1 MFMEET
7 SKVGT
12 INKDTVVNVEKALAQ
27 LNKHILHTTHQ
38 VKRLCFQ
45 DMRWSVWVER
55 VK

>member
-27 LNKHILHTTHQ
+27 LNKHIFT
-38 VKRLCFQ
+38 
-45 DMRWSVWVER
+45 
-55 VK
+55 

>member
-7 SKVGT
+7 SIVGA
-12 INKDTVVNVEKALAQ
+12 INKETVVNVEKALAQ
-27 LNKHILHTTHQ
+27 LNKHIFTYYPSSKK
-38 VKRLCFQ
+38 VCFQ